1 MDKRRYTSIELCI
14 FLGALLLA
22 GCARE
27 HGPVQ
32 ETVPAPASPIV
43 CTAPAFLE
51 PGDTIAL
58 LTPSYSTPKE
68 NVDSAAAILR
78 SWGFEPVIGP
88 NVGKTYRGNYAG
100 TPAER
105 VSDLR
110 WALNDPSI
118 KAILCIRGGYGTIRF
133 VDMMTGED
141 FSSSPKWL
149 VGYSDITTLLE
160 METRS
165 GVMSIHGAMGNSL
178 LKHGGEDLSSTLMRD
193 LLLGNVP
200 EYTVDA
206 HPQNIPGT
214 ASGILVGGNLCTFT
228 PLLGTWADATAE
240 QDIILFIEEV
250 EENMSHID
258 RLMNTLILNG
268 ILDRCRGVILG
279 DFTDCEANL
288 EFDSVE
294 HMLCSYLA
302 GYGIPVCCGFPA
314 GHDALNLPLVMG
326 APVILTVTDSLSTI
340 RFHVGGSPVE
350 IHASAAD
357 SLLLSSPG
365 GAGSQETKAPELVRV
380 YNFLKYYG
388 GAKTIVSSRKEG
400 LVR

>member
-1 MDKRRYTSIELCI
+1 MKIPKHI
-14 FLGALLLA
+14 VLGALLLA
-22 GCARE
+22 GCVHE
-27 HGPVQ
+27 TVPVQ
-32 ETVPAPASPIV
+32 EIVPEEASPAAASPIV
-43 CTAPAFLE
+43 CTVPDFLE

-58 LTPSYSTPKE
+58 LTPSYTTPME
-68 NVDSAAAILR
+68 NVDSAAAVLR

-88 NVGKTYRGNYAG
+88 NVGKSFRGDYAG

-133 VDMMTGED
+133 VDMMTEAD
-141 FSSSPKWL
+141 FSASPKWL
-149 VGYSDITTLLE
+149 VGYSDITTLHE

-178 LKHGGEDLSSTLMRD
+178 LKYNGEDPSSTTMRD
-193 LLLGNVP
+193 LLLGTVP

-250 EENMSHID
+250 GENMSHID
-258 RLMNTLILNG
+258 RLVNMLILNG

-279 DFTDCEANL
+279 EFTECDANL

-294 HMLCSYLA
+294 QMLCSYLDD
-302 GYGIPVCCGFPA
+302 YGIPVCCGFPA
-314 GHDALNLPLVMG
+314 GHDTVNLPLVMG
-326 APVILTVTDSLSTI
+326 APVSLNVTDSLSTL
-340 RFHVGGSPVE
+340 RFHVGGFPVE
-350 IHASAAD
+350 VHASAAD
-357 SLLLSSPG
+357 TLLMKAPG
-365 GAGSQETKAPELVRV
+365 GMGLQETKAPDLVRV
-380 YNFLKYYG
+380 YNFLKYYS
-388 GAKTIVSSRKEG
+388 GAKAIVSSRKEG